1 MKRCYGNARFYR
13 DFQFTRFP
21 MFAFERPPHLSFA
34 ALDDVK
40 SPRIRQLHDYW
51 KSKCND
57 VVPPPRSAI
66 EPAEIR
72 ALLPYLLLA
81 ELSADPFRIFYRL
94 VGTAV
99 VRWHGQD
106 FTGREHGLVTSLAES
121 GIEAAYHRVV
131 KSAAPVFGRTAL
143 DAGDDSWIGFDYALF
158 PLSDNGKTVNKC
170 LAINCIGPD
179 AADAPAEDRRSRENP
194 APSIGGERR
203 HRPLAA
209 PAENPESGQSGQHER

>member
-1 MKRCYGNARFYR
+1 
-13 DFQFTRFP
+13 
-21 MFAFERPPHLSFA
+21 MFALERPPHLSFA
-34 ALDDVK
+34 ALDDVE

-57 VVPPPRSAI
+57 VALPPRSAI

-81 ELSADPFRIFYRL
+81 ELSPDPFRIFYRL

-106 FTGREHGLVTSLAES
+106 FTGRDHSQVSSLAES
-121 GIEAAYHRVV
+121 GIDAAYQRVLTG
-131 KSAAPVFGRTAL
+131 AAPVFGRTAL
-143 DAGDDSWIGFDYALF
+143 DAGDSSWIGFDYALF

-170 LAINCIGPD
+170 LAINCIGLEASD
-179 AADAPAEDRRSRENP
+179 ANAEGLLRVPES
-194 APSIGGERR
+194 AVPSTGRPRR
-203 HRPLAA
+203 HRSLAA
-209 PAENPESGQSGQHER
+209 PAENAESGESGQHER